1 MYLGF
6 IGDINIVYI
15 VLIGVVIYFV
25 DHFLKKASGQGL
37 FVLIIKPTIDGIK
50 EFFSSRK

>member
-15 VLIGVVIYFV
+15 VLLGILIYGI
-25 DHFLKKASGQGL
+25 DYFLKKTSGQGL
-37 FVLIIKPTIDGIK
+37 LVLVIYPTIRGIK
-50 EFFSSRK
+50 EFLSNRK